1 MKTPLKLAAA
11 LLALACT
18 TSAPAQLKV
27 ASLHPLLGDL
37 ARQVGGDKVVVVD
50 LLRPGADAHH
60 FEPTTKDLAAASGV
74 KVILASGKKLESYL
88 PKITDTFAGTAEI
101 LEVGRTI
108 PSIKIEAGSEIFMCC
123 PAHTA
128 GGIDPHWWHSADNMR
143 RAARVVADSF
153 SKADPANAATYK
165 ANAEAASQ
173 KFAALKSWAQE
184 QINTIPRNERKLV
197 TSHASFG
204 YFCKEYGFKTIP
216 LLGISREDEASLK
229 YISETIKLIKE
240 HHIRAVFADDQVNP
254 KVLTE
259 IVRETGV
266 KVGKPL
272 VADGTSPAA
281 HTFEAMLKH
290 NVESIVAALRPQ

>member
-1 MKTPLKLAAA
+1 MFVTA
-11 LLALACT
+11 LLALT
-18 TSAPAQLKV
+18 WSAIAQAELKV

-88 PKITDTFAGTAEI
+88 PKLSDTFSGTAEI
-101 LEVGRTI
+101 VEVGRTI

-143 RAARVVADSF
+143 RAARVVADAF

-184 QINTIPRNERKLV
+184 QINAIPRGERKLV
-197 TSHASFG
+197 TSHASFS

-240 HHIRAVFADDQVNP
+240 HNIRAVFPDDQMNP

-290 NVESIVAALRPQ
+290 NVESIVAALKP

>member
-1 MKTPLKLAAA
+1 MRTPLKFATA
-11 LLALACT
+11 LLAVLLTA
-18 TSAPAQLKV
+18 SAPAQLKV
-27 ASLHPLLGDL
+27 AALHPLLGDL

-50 LLRPGADAHH
+50 LLRPGGDAHH
-60 FEPTTKDLAAASGV
+60 FEPTTKDLAALKDV
-74 KVILASGKKLESYL
+74 KIIFASGKKLEAYL

-101 LEVGRTI
+101 VEVGRTI
-108 PSIKIEAGSEIFMCC
+108 PSIKIEAGSDVFMCC

-143 RAARVVADSF
+143 RAARVMADSM
-153 SKADPANAATYK
+153 SKADPGNAATYK
-165 ANAEAASQ
+165 ANAETASR
-173 KFAALKSWAQE
+173 KLAELKSWAQQ
-184 QINTIPRNERKLV
+184 QISAIPRSDRKLV

-229 YISETIKLIKE
+229 YVSDTIKLIKE
-240 HHIRAVFADDQVNP
+240 HRIRAVFADDQVNP

-281 HTFEAMLKH
+281 HTFETMLKH
-290 NVESIVAALRPQ
+290 NVEAIVAALKP

>member
-1 MKTPLKLAAA
+1 MKTPLKLAVA
-11 LLALACT
+11 LLAVMFTAST
-18 TSAPAQLKV
+18 PAQLKV

-37 ARQVGGDKVVVVD
+37 ARQVGGDKVEVVD
-50 LLRPGADAHH
+50 LLKPGADAHH
-60 FEPTTKDLAAASGV
+60 FEPTTKDLAALKGV
-74 KVILASGKKLESYL
+74 KIIFASGKKLEAYL

-101 LEVGRTI
+101 VEVGRTI

-143 RAARVVADSF
+143 RAARVMADSM
-153 SKADPANAATYK
+153 SKADPGNAATYK
-165 ANAEAASQ
+165 ANAEAVGE
-173 KFAALKSWAQE
+173 KLTALKSWAQE
-184 QINTIPRNERKLV
+184 QIAAIPRSDRKLV

-229 YISETIKLIKE
+229 YVSDTIKLIKE
-240 HHIRAVFADDQVNP
+240 HQIRAVFADDQMNP

-272 VADGTSPAA
+272 VADGTSPSA
-281 HTFEAMLKH
+281 HTFETMLKH
-290 NVESIVAALRPQ
+290 NVQAIVSALKP

>member
-11 LLALACT
+11 LLAVMFTA
-18 TSAPAQLKV
+18 SASAQLKV
-27 ASLHPLLGDL
+27 AALHPLLGDL
-37 ARQVGGDKVVVVD
+37 ARQVGGDKVEVVD
-50 LLRPGADAHH
+50 LLKPGGDAHH
-60 FEPTTKDLAAASGV
+60 FEPTTKDLAAMKGV
-74 KVILASGKKLESYL
+74 KIIFASGKKLESYL
-88 PKITDTFAGTAEI
+88 PKITDTFASTAEI
-101 LEVGRTI
+101 VEVGRTI
-108 PSIKIEAGSEIFMCC
+108 PSIKIEAGSEVFMCC

-143 RAARVVADSF
+143 RAARVMADSM
-153 SKADPANAATYK
+153 SKADAANAATYS
-165 ANAEAASQ
+165 ANAETVS
-173 KFAALKSWAQE
+173 KKLAALKSWAQE
-184 QINTIPRNERKLV
+184 QIAAVPRGDRKLV

-229 YISETIKLIKE
+229 YVSETIKLIKE
-240 HHIRAVFADDQVNP
+240 HHIRAVFADDQMNP

-272 VADGTSPAA
+272 VADGTSTSA

-290 NVESIVAALRPQ
+290 NVEAIVAALKP